1 MQSLQLH
8 APQRRNTPTKTS
20 NRIITEKKNMTEW
33 NKLIPKPRSSFL
45 RVKCPKCGN
54 EQLIF
59 SNTVNKVTCNVCG
72 ETLAEPTG
80 GKAKIK
86 GEILT
91 ALE

>member
-1 MQSLQLH
+1 
-8 APQRRNTPTKTS
+8 
-20 NRIITEKKNMTEW
+20 MTEW

-45 RVKCPKCGN
+45 RVKCSKCGN
-54 EQLIF
+54 EQLVF

-91 ALE
+91 VLE

>member
-1 MQSLQLH
+1 
-8 APQRRNTPTKTS
+8 
-20 NRIITEKKNMTEW
+20 MTEW

-59 SNTVNKVTCNVCG
+59 SNTVNKVTCNVCA

-86 GEILT
+86 GEIM
-91 ALE
+91 AVLE